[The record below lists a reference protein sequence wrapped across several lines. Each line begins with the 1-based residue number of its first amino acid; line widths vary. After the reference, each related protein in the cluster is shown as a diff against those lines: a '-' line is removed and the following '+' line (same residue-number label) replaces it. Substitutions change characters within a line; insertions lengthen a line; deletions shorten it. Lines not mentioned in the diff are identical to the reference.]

1 MSLFTH
7 PCLFNTD
14 LYVRYK
20 YIIIKTHYINKLL
33 ILFITDGCTANFC
46 FSPLSVYSGLSL
58 AFAGSS
64 GETRNQFASFL
75 RLAED
80 ERGVREAAEIISEL
94 SAQPSGH
101 AMKQSVGVFL
111 DEHNA
116 LREAYEV
123 DLHKHF
129 GVKPQKV

>member
-1 MSLFTH
+1 MFS
-7 PCLFNTD
+7 
-14 LYVRYK
+14 
-20 YIIIKTHYINKLL
+20 LL
-33 ILFITDGCTANFC
+33 IFLTDGCTANFC
-46 FSPLSVYSGLSL
+46 FSPLSVYSSLSL

-64 GETRNQFASFL
+64 GETRNELARFL

-80 ERGVREAAEIISEL
+80 ERGVRNAAEIINEL

-111 DEHNA
+111 DEHNVA
-116 LREAYEV
+116 LKEEYETI
-123 DLHKHF
+123 LQERF